1 MPDIIACPHCD
12 LLQRVPALPP
22 SGKARCP
29 RCGHAVATSKPDSL
43 DHTLAFAVA
52 AAIILI
58 ITNATPIMG
67 LMAGGRETSTT
78 ILGAAMAMWLRGQ
91 EITALLVVFCTVVA
105 PAIHIGFM
113 ITLLLAARR
122 SPVPWWVGKLLRW
135 SEWHKGWGMVEVM
148 MLGILVA
155 LVKIAELA
163 RVSPGIGMFTAGGLV
178 FLIAAMIVSFDP
190 REVWERVQWAN
201 GETPAAHRESAV
213 PKGMNP

>member
-1 MPDIIACPHCD
+1 
-12 LLQRVPALPP
+12 
-22 SGKARCP
+22 
-29 RCGHAVATSKPDSL
+29 
-43 DHTLAFAVA
+43 
-52 AAIILI
+52 
-58 ITNATPIMG
+58 MG